1 MDFADYF
8 WLLFVGVLAVGD
20 VVMATIFKK
29 RGWTFTHHVL
39 DWFAI
44 GKSWGEGYAGI
55 RWFILAVL
63 MISTT
68 LHSLIGFG
76 VILIIVSGL
85 AGVWSIVYH
94 YRNER
99 GGQR

>member
-8 WLLFVGVLAVGD
+8 WLIFVGVLAVGD
-20 VVMATIFKK
+20 VVMATVYKK
-29 RGWTFTHHVL
+29 REWTFTHHVRK
-39 DWFAI
+39 WFAI
-44 GKSWGEGYAGI
+44 GKSWSEDYAGI

-63 MISTT
+63 TVSIP
-68 LHSLIGFG
+68 LHFLARFS
-76 VILIIVSGL
+76 VIPIIISGL
-85 AGVWSIVYH
+85 AGTWSVVYH